1 MTHFFSVNENE
12 MSQLVNG
19 TKTFDILKF
28 NRTVSKGDTII
39 YQLEEKEAVEGE
51 EETDDSPQLQLPEEH
66 SVKIAYLFDD
76 SEGALKKGFVGV
88 GFANNQNE

>member
-19 TKTFDILKF
+19 TKTFDVLKF
-28 NRTVSKGDTII
+28 SRSVSVGDTII
-39 YQLEEKEAVEGE
+39 YQLEEKEAEYEPDSE
-51 EETDDSPQLQLPEEH
+51 EPTNAGLPEEH

-76 SEGALKKGFVGV
+76 SEGALKKGYVGV
-88 GFANNQNE
+88 GFSHATNE

>member
-28 NRTVSKGDTII
+28 SRAASTGDTII
-39 YQLEEKEAVEGE
+39 YQLEEAQAGEDGE
-51 EETDDSPQLQLPEEH
+51 EPPTRDASIPDEY
-66 SVKIAYLFDD
+66 SVKINFLFDD
-76 SEGALKKGFVGV
+76 SEGALKKGYCAV
-88 GFANNQNE
+88 GFQGKE